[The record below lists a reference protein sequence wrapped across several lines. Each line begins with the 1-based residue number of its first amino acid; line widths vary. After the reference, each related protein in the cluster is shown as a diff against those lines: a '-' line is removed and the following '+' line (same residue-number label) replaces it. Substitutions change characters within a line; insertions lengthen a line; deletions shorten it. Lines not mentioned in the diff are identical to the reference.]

1 MDEYIMNTSHRRP
14 QGPMQKLMQ
23 FSKGLDRALTQG
35 GAANLLPT
43 RRTAVAT
50 RGRSSNAKDAAVF
63 VGGTVFKLLCVVL
76 ACVGIWACSSAT
88 LGAWRVRVAERVVA
102 AELRAAQLPS
112 AAESELEAFLEH
124 EAGEATEMRGVLSAV
139 DTMRRGLAGNITQI
153 LRAASHGDGDPSTL
167 AERLTHAVEVVYGE
181 INRHI
186 DPLVAELRN
195 ESGVAEER
203 LRLLQRASAAQ
214 DDAPADALGVASA
227 SDVEFTLRCFVA
239 SVYSHFKRYGKRA
252 PRIDPLIRDSDV
264 ATLRTALAR
273 LGSGEWKAWE
283 AKLAFDNG
291 HAFRTG
297 FPSYIS
303 WVDDP
308 DEPTVDEMVTYT
320 STMLRAARFRQREYD
335 ATRLFHRWSSGKVS
349 SVQMLDELRAPSFAD
364 AIPLGQWL
372 FTPSDDIDW
381 EEEGAEDGC
390 KMRAHALGKQQ

>member
-1 MDEYIMNTSHRRP
+1 ME
-14 QGPMQKLMQ
+14 KLMQ
-23 FSKGLDRALTQG
+23 FSKGLDRALGQR

-43 RRTAVAT
+43 RRSAVAT
-50 RGRSSNAKDAAVF
+50 RGRSSKAKDAVVF
-63 VGGTVFKLLCVVL
+63 VGGTVLKLLFVVL
-76 ACVGIWACSSAT
+76 FCVGAWACGSAA
-88 LGAWRVRVAERVVA
+88 LGAWRIRAAKLAES
-102 AELRAAQLPS
+102 AELRAAQRPS
-112 AAESELEAFLEH
+112 SVESELEAFLEH

-139 DTMRRGLAGNITQI
+139 DTMRRGLAGNITRI
-153 LRAASHGDGDPSTL
+153 LHAASHGDGDPSTL

-181 INRHI
+181 INRHV

-195 ESGVAEER
+195 ESGAAEER
-203 LRLLQRASAAQ
+203 LRLLQHASAAQ
-214 DDAPADALGVASA
+214 DDAAPGALGIMTA

-252 PRIDPLIRDSDV
+252 PRIDPLIRETDIT
-264 ATLRTALAR
+264 TLRTALAR

-297 FPSYIS
+297 FPSYVS

-320 STMLRAARFRQREYD
+320 STMLGAARFRQREYD

-349 SVQMLDELRAPSFAD
+349 SVQLLDELRAPSFAD
-364 AIPLGQWL
+364 AIPLSRWL

-381 EEEGAEDGC
+381 EVEGAEDGC
-390 KMRAHALGKQQ
+390 RMRARALGKQQ